1 MPSKDKERFELSA
14 AEMREL
20 DGCPKLSDLPD
31 GQLISVTARQIS
43 LMSCAPM
50 GSVGFFISEG
60 QLTPAIP
67 RSMVFRVADLKQ
79 FCARH
84 RVKAAMRLL
93 QAANTER
100 DTALNTAADALVDA
114 VIAANPGKY
123 SLKTKK

>member
-14 AEMREL
+14 AEKREL
-20 DGCPKLSDLPD
+20 DGCPKLNDLPD

-43 LMSCAPM
+43 LMSCVPM

-60 QLTPAIP
+60 QLTAAIP
-67 RSMVFRVADLKQ
+67 RSMVFRVSDLRQ

-100 DTALNTAADALVDA
+100 DTTLNAAADALVDA

-123 SLKTKK
+123 SVKTKK